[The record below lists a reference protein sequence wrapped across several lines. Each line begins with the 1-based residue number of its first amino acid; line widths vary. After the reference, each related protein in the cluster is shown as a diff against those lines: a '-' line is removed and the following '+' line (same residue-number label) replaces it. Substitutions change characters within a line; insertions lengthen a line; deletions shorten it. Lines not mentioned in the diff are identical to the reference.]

1 MKHLKINSLV
11 YLFVISFAIVSFSL
25 ISNAEEDAHKD
36 DIVQGNVICLLP
48 NHAEGTV
55 KPVIA
60 TGPCNNLAPHA
71 HLILDTRTK
80 EGNVYAVTGS
90 AEAIERLEKTSNRKN
105 VEVKGKIGGN
115 QEAWI
120 IIVE

>member
-1 MKHLKINSLV
+1 MKHLNVNSLV
-11 YLFVISFAIVSFSL
+11 YLFVLSFVVLSFSL
-25 ISNAEEDAHKD
+25 ISSAEEDAHKD

-71 HLILDTRTK
+71 HVILDTRTK
-80 EGNVYAVTGS
+80 EGNVYAVMGS
-90 AEAIERLEKTSNRKN
+90 PEAIERLEKTSNRQN
-105 VEVKGKIGGN
+105 VEVKGKIGGD
-115 QEAWI
+115 QSAWI
-120 IIVE
+120 LTVE